1 MTCFWQKRVD
11 IGSKTTHTG
20 AKTAENRAK
29 KRQKCPKMAQIVP
42 KLSHK
47 TLKNLSKNAKGVPCE
62 TPVRHPKTP
71 QNPRKTDTF
80 PHTRPQKLSHNMFPG
95 RSFRVTPSG
104 VILQAGS

>member
-20 AKTAENRAK
+20 AKTGENRAK
-29 KRQKCPKMAQIVP
+29 KRQKCPKTAKSVP
-42 KLSHK
+42 KLSHQP
-47 TLKNLSKNAKGVPCE
+47 LKNLSKNAKGVPGG

-71 QNPRKTDTF
+71 PNPYKTATF
-80 PHTRPQKLSHNMFPG
+80 PNTRCSKLSHNIMPG

-104 VILQAGS
+104 VILQA